1 MTVEEKRSVGGAG
14 TGGDGGTRGFEGPKG
29 RSMSAFSPEYLRY
42 LDGFVRSDLEEV
54 PQRIVNH
61 VRLLEPIVEGME
73 VNQLEHSL
81 QTATRAD
88 RAGATVDI
96 VVAALVHDIGKS
108 ISNENHP
115 AVAAEMVRPWLSE
128 EACWVISV
136 HQDFQGIHYFG
147 LMGLDPMMRRR
158 HSAHPWYELAERF
171 VDDWDD
177 KAFDP
182 DYDALPLE
190 HFVPMVQTV
199 FARPPR
205 RPSWLTPSSSP

>member
-1 MTVEEKRSVGGAG
+1 MTIDETAQK
-14 TGGDGGTRGFEGPKG
+14 GDATTEGFDGPKG
-29 RSMSAFSPEYLRY
+29 RWMSEFSVAYLRY
-42 LDGFVRSDLEEV
+42 LDGFVRRDLDEV
-54 PQRIVNH
+54 PGRILGQL
-61 VRLLEPIVEGME
+61 RLLEPIVEGMQ

-88 RAGATVDI
+88 RAGATVDV
-96 VVAALVHDIGKS
+96 VVAALVHDLGKT

-115 AVAAEMVRPWLSE
+115 AIAAEMVRPWLSE
-128 EACWVISV
+128 EAYWVIKV

-158 HSAHPWYELAERF
+158 HATHPCYELAERF

-182 DYDALPLE
+182 DYDTLPLE
-190 HFVPMVQTV
+190 HFVPMVEEV
-199 FARPPR
+199 FNRKAR
-205 RPSWLTPSSSP
+205 RPQWLTPAPPR